1 LLGGQIARPQDQEN
15 MMKHVALSSK
25 SAGFSLIELSLVA
38 AILAVL
44 AALAL
49 SAYQQHVLRAKRVDC
64 QGAIL
69 VETGKL
75 ERAFSSRKDYTKA
88 YSTDRPTRCPILTG
102 STDHSEATYTLSF
115 DPFTAKTYTITATPV
130 GRQANEKCGVISINH
145 LGVKTSK
152 GGADTNNDAA
162 VACWR

>member
-1 LLGGQIARPQDQEN
+1 
-15 MMKHVALSSK
+15 MKHASLSRQ

-38 AILAVL
+38 AILAIL

-49 SAYQQHVLRAKRVDC
+49 NAYQQHILRAKRVDC

-75 ERAFSSRKDYTKA
+75 ERAFSSQKDYTKA
-88 YSTDRPTRCPILTG
+88 YASIAQPARCPILTS